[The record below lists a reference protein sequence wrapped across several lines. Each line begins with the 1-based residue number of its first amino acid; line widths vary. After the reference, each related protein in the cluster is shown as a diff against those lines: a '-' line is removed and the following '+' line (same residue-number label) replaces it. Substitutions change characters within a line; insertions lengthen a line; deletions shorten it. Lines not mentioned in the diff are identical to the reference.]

1 MFCFFISFSNFT
13 ETFIYKF
20 CLAILNFT
28 IAGLQAF
35 KLGPTLLRGP
45 KKAIFPQPLSHCSIQ
60 LAVAVTVPEGFIKLS
75 LTKNCKVSLGLFI
88 APVYTCHQKRNFS
101 TT

>member
-1 MFCFFISFSNFT
+1 SIHLFKEGT
-13 ETFIYKF
+13 GLW
-20 CLAILNFT
+20 CLAILNFP

-45 KKAIFPQPLSHCSIQ
+45 KK
-60 LAVAVTVPEGFIKLS
+60 LAVAVTVPEGFIKLG